1 MESEELSKIAVQR
14 AGELAQRL
22 IAEAA
27 AQLGLDL
34 AADDQLG
41 FRIMSDLAGR
51 MYATGSRDAMAE
63 TTAQFIEQ
71 LPPNLNVTIGSV
83 TVVPEGPLGAFD
95 PVWYRER

>member
-14 AGELAQRL
+14 AGELAHRL

-27 AQLGLDL
+27 AQLGIDL
-34 AADDQLG
+34 GGEDQLG

-71 LPPNLNVTIGSV
+71 LPPNMNVTIGSV
-83 TVVPEGPLGAFD
+83 TVVPEGPLGDFD

>member
-1 MESEELSKIAVQR
+1 MEPEELSKIAVRR
-14 AGELAQRL
+14 AGEAAQRL

-27 AQLGLDL
+27 ARLGIDL

-41 FRIMSDLAGR
+41 FRIMSDFAGR

-71 LPPNLNVTIGSV
+71 LPPNVNVTIGSV
-83 TVVPEGPLGAFD
+83 TVVPEGSLGDFD
-95 PVWYRER
+95 PVWYREP

>member
-1 MESEELSKIAVQR
+1 MDPEELSKVAVRR
-14 AGELAQRL
+14 AGEVAHRL

-27 AQLGLDL
+27 ARLDIDL

-41 FRIMSDLAGR
+41 LRIMSDLAGR

-71 LPPNLNVTIGSV
+71 LPPKMKVTIGSI
-83 TVVPEGPLGAFD
+83 TVVPEGPLGDFD
-95 PVWYRER
+95 PVWHREP